1 ESARSAA
8 PTRAPATRRRPRAPA
23 APAAG
28 PRGCASSGSAS
39 SSLRSRPAYGS
50 SGLPVVTRGAL
61 VGAQP
66 SQHAAIVVHRIVAL
80 WRLDNLN
87 HRREAQVAHDLA
99 ERFGPDGPLADPLMA
114 IHPGPRRDIG
124 LVEMQA
130 LEQIQPDRA
139 VEWIP
144 HAPEPGGHVIPRGV
158 QMRRAKAERH

>member
-1 ESARSAA
+1 RRNDTACSAARRATRCRPWHAAPRCESARSAA
-8 PTRAPATRRRPRAPA
+8 PTREPARLRRPRAPA
-23 APAAG
+23 APGAG

-50 SGLPVVTRGAL
+50 SGSPVATGGAL

-114 IHPGPRRDIG
+114 IHTG
-124 LVEMQA
+124 
-130 LEQIQPDRA
+130 
-139 VEWIP
+139 
-144 HAPEPGGHVIPRGV
+144 
-158 QMRRAKAERH
+158 